1 MNYRHAYH
9 AGNFADVLKHV
20 VETGALE
27 HLKRKEAPLFYL
39 DTHAGRGR
47 YRRDDP
53 AMQQGKEFLT
63 GIVPVLAA
71 ARAPALVARYLEVV
85 RADTTPAGELAS
97 YPGSPLLAQALLRA
111 QDRGV
116 LCELEASELT
126 LLRQALG
133 RDPRFHLHQRDG
145 YEALG
150 ALLPPE
156 ERRGLV
162 LIDPPYEDAAEFSR
176 LADGLRSALSRWP
189 TGVVLAWYPLAR
201 RGGSAGFLRNC
212 QAELMR
218 PALVA
223 ELTLRPA
230 DSPVGLY
237 GAGVLLI
244 NPPWQ
249 LDAALAEA
257 LAWLAGALGPQ
268 ARFRLDWL
276 VPE

>member
-20 VETGALE
+20 VESAVLE

-63 GIVPVLAA
+63 GVVRVLAA
-71 ARAPALVARYLEVV
+71 QRPPALVARYLALV
-85 RADTTPAGELAS
+85 RADSTPEGQLAS
-97 YPGSPLLAQALLRA
+97 YPGSPLVAQALLRA
-111 QDRGV
+111 QDRAA
-116 LCELEASELT
+116 LCELEAGELAQ
-126 LLRQALG
+126 LRQALG

-150 ALLPPE
+150 ALLPPR

-162 LIDPPYEDAAEFSR
+162 LIDPPYEDPAEFSR
-176 LADGLRSALSRWP
+176 LADGLRTALAHWP
-189 TGVVLAWYPLAR
+189 TGVLLAWYPLAR
-201 RGGSAGFLRNC
+201 RGGAAAFLRNC
-212 QAELMR
+212 QTGLARPVLTAEL
-218 PALVA
+218 L
-223 ELTLRPA
+223 LRPA
-230 DSPVGLY
+230 DSPVGMY

-244 NPPWQ
+244 NPPYQ
-249 LDAALAEA
+249 LDAVLSEA
-257 LAWLAGALGPQ
+257 LAWLAGALDPQ
-268 ARFRLDWL
+268 ARSRLDWL
-276 VPE
+276 VRE

>member
-20 VETGALE
+20 VETGVLE
-27 HLKRKEAPLFYL
+27 YLQRKEAPLFYL

-63 GIVPVLAA
+63 GVVRVLGADH
-71 ARAPALVARYLEVV
+71 APALVARYLGVV

-97 YPGSPLLAQALLRA
+97 YPGSPLVAQALLRA
-111 QDRGV
+111 QDRAA
-116 LCELEASELT
+116 LCELEAGELA

-150 ALLPPE
+150 ALLPPR

-162 LIDPPYEDAAEFSR
+162 LIDPPYEDPAEFAR
-176 LADGLRSALSRWP
+176 LADGLRTALARWP
-189 TGVVLAWYPLAR
+189 SGVVAAWYPLAR
-201 RGGSAGFLRNC
+201 RGGAAGFLRNC
-212 QAELMR
+212 QAELTR
-218 PALVA
+218 PALLA

-230 DSPVGLY
+230 DSPVGMY
-237 GAGVLLI
+237 GAGVLVI

-249 LDAALAEA
+249 LDAALSEA
-257 LAWLAGALGPQ
+257 LAWLAGALSPQ
-268 ARFRLDWL
+268 ARSRLDWL

>member
-20 VETGALE
+20 VETGVLE

-63 GIVPVLAA
+63 GVMRVLAA
-71 ARAPALVARYLEVV
+71 QRAPALVARYLELVT
-85 RADTTPAGELAS
+85 AGNTPAFELAS

-111 QDRGV
+111 DDRAAV
-116 LCELEASELT
+116 CELEPGELA

-133 RDPRFHLHQRDG
+133 RDSRFHLHQRDG

-150 ALLPPE
+150 ALLPPR

-162 LIDPPYEDAAEFSR
+162 LIDPPYEDPAEFSR
-176 LADGLRSALSRWP
+176 LADGLRTALARWP
-189 TGVVLAWYPLAR
+189 SGAVLAWYPLAR
-201 RGGSAGFLRNC
+201 RGGAAGFLRNC
-212 QAELMR
+212 RAELTR

-223 ELTLRPA
+223 ELLLRPA
-230 DSPVGLY
+230 DSPVGMY

-244 NPPWQ
+244 NPPYQ
-249 LDAALAEA
+249 LDAGLAEA
-257 LAWLAGALGPQ
+257 LPWLAGALGPQ
-268 ARFRLDWL
+268 ARSRLDWL
-276 VPE
+276 VRE